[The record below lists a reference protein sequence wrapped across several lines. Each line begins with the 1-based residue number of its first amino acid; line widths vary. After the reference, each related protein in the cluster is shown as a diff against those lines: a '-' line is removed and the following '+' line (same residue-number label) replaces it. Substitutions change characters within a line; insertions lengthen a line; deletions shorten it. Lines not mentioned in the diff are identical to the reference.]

1 MTLFPNNT
9 TKQVVDKELNKK
21 LKKFDE
27 RIENNS
33 SEITSLK
40 SRVSNTEDNITSIN
54 GDIEDIEED
63 IGSLDTRVDTVELA
77 LDEKQDT
84 LNFDNSPIENS
95 DNPVKSGGIYDAL
108 ETKLDKESVKFDP
121 EPNGTDALSTGGAY
135 DIVQDLTSQLNDY
148 KRNGVFLTTDA
159 DGEKVNDGTIVIN
172 NNQTVEN
179 TKAIEVRKGDTSLKD
194 TSVNGDLSVSGD
206 ETVNGSVTVLNDI
219 NSNNVNASGD
229 MTVNNIIAS
238 GDINGA
244 LKKSITVTDK
254 DNATHTYNNTDDV
267 EITSVLSAQKDIN
280 GDSIDQTYIKNNK
293 LGVANGVATLDN
305 SGRLPY
311 SQLPESAMELKGLW
325 NADTNTPTLVQGV
338 GTNGDFYIVSVGG
351 TQFGEGFNVN
361 DRIIFVSEDNLWHRL
376 PYTVT
381 ANVTSVNGYQGAVN
395 LRGTDIQKSSSESE
409 NISNCLDALQN
420 ITNGTFKTALL
431 NFCYPVGSLYWSSNS
446 ANPSTLFGGTWVQI
460 KDRFVWAKGDSDTVN
475 ATGGAKT
482 VTLEVANLPSHTHTF
497 IPSGSI
503 SITTNPTFTGSAV
516 TSGANNR
523 GHTHGFAHSHGYT
536 PSGSIGSS
544 AGATDNV
551 TGGGGK
557 HTHTTASQSTSTTG
571 GGGEHSH
578 YVGLYNNNAGT
589 TWYGGTS
596 SIKPLALDGS
606 FGDSANTLNI
616 SDNISSTSGFSSRRR
631 VGVSGWNFDWSS
643 SGYDLRTGIISN
655 HTHSYSHTHTTNEVA
670 NHAHS
675 AYFTGT
681 AGTTTSQSTSTSD
694 GESQNHTHSV
704 TASGTISGG
713 AYKFTGT
720 SGTTGNTGSG
730 TAVDKMPPYI
740 VKYCWERTA

>member
-1 MTLFPNNT
+1 MTLYPNNS
-9 TKQVVDKELNKK
+9 TKQVVDNELNKK

-54 GDIEDIEED
+54 GDIEGLEED

-84 LNFDNSPIENS
+84 LNFDNAPTSNS

-135 DIVQDLTSQLNDY
+135 DIVQDLTEQLNDY
-148 KRNGVFLTTDA
+148 KRNGVYLTTDA

-206 ETVNGSVTVLNDI
+206 ETVNGSVTVSNDI
-219 NSNNVNASGD
+219 NTNNVNASGD
-229 MTVNNIIAS
+229 LTVSNITAS

-254 DNATHTYNNTDDV
+254 DNTTHTYNNTDDV

-280 GDSIDQTYIKNNK
+280 GDSIDQTYVKNAL
-293 LGVANGVATLDN
+293 LGNANGVATLDN
-305 SGRLPY
+305 NGRLPY

-351 TQFGEGFNVN
+351 TQFGESFNVN
-361 DRIIFVSEDNLWHRL
+361 DRIIFVSEDNTWHRL

-395 LRGTDIQKSSSESE
+395 LRGTDIQKSSSEST
-409 NISNCLDALQN
+409 NLSDCLDALQN

-431 NFCYPVGSLYWSSNS
+431 NFCYPIGSLYWSSNS
-446 ANPSTLFGGTWVQI
+446 ANPSTLFGGTWTQI
-460 KDRFVWAKGDSDTVN
+460 KDRFVWAKGDNDTVN

-482 VTLEVANLPSHTHTF
+482 VTLEVANLPSHNHSFT
-497 IPSGSI
+497 PSGSI
-503 SITTNPTFTGSAV
+503 SITTNPTFTG
-516 TSGANNR
+516 TE
-523 GHTHGFAHSHGYT
+523 HSHTYT
-536 PSGSIGSS
+536 PSGKIASTSG
-544 AGATDNV
+544 GTDNV
-551 TGGGGK
+551 TGGAGK
-557 HTHTTASQSTSTTG
+557 HSHTTASQSTSTTG

-578 YVGLYNNNAGT
+578 YVGAYSNKSNIG
-589 TWYGGTS
+589 WYGGTS
-596 SIKPLALDGS
+596 TPKPLAMDGN
-606 FGDSANTLNI
+606 FGLSINSYNVG
-616 SDNISSTSGFSSRRR
+616 DNISNSTGFSTRQRIA
-631 VGVSGWNFDWSS
+631 WTPNWQWTS
-643 SGYDLRTGIISN
+643 SGYDLRTGVISN

-681 AGTTTSQSTSTSD
+681 QATLKATAGGS
-694 GESQNHTHSV
+694 
-704 TASGTISGG
+704 ISGG

-720 SGTTGNTGSG
+720 ASNTGNTGSG
-730 TAVDKMPPYI
+730 TAVDKMPPYV